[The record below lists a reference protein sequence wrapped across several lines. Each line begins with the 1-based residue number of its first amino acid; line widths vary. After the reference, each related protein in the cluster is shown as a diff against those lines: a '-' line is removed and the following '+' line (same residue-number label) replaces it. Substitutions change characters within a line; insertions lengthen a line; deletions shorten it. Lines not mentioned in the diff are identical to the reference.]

1 MNYDMRNMVL
11 KYCFL
16 FLFLTLIQ
24 TVQAQTAALQ
34 DSISQA
40 AKYYNAGKYND
51 AIRTYQFVLGEGYE
65 SSVLYFNLGNAF
77 YKAGNSTYAILN
89 YQRAKKLTPNDE
101 DINYNLDMARRQIV
115 DNIVTLP
122 EPGFLAWGRQ
132 LISLRSAN
140 QWGLHSIVAF
150 FTFLILFGIFLLS
163 RAIRIKRMSFWLAV
177 FTFVY
182 SSITY
187 SFGTSVRNRMLH
199 HNSAVITERS
209 LRVKGSPSETGTE
222 LFIIHEGLTVQL
234 TDKLGDWV
242 EIRLPD
248 GNKGWVKES
257 TLVRI

>member
-1 MNYDMRNMVL
+1 MRTMIR
-11 KYCFL
+11 KYSMIL
-16 FLFLTLIQ
+16 FALILFQ
-24 TVQAQTAALQ
+24 TVRAQSSSLE

-40 AKYYNAGKYND
+40 AKYYNAGKYNE
-51 AIRTYQFVLGEGYE
+51 AVRAYQFVLGKGFE
-65 SSVLYFNLGNAF
+65 SPVLYFNLGNAF

-89 YQRAKKLTPNDE
+89 YERAKKMSPNDE
-101 DINYNLDMARRQIV
+101 DINYNLDLARRQIV

-122 EPGFLAWGRQ
+122 EPGFLGWGRQ
-132 LISLRSAN
+132 LISQLTAN
-140 QWGLHSIVAF
+140 EWGVLSIITF
-150 FTFLILFGIFLLS
+150 FIFLILFGLFLFS
-163 RAIRIKRMSFWLAV
+163 RTIQLKRVSFWLAALA
-177 FTFVY
+177 FIC
-182 SSITY
+182 SSITFT
-187 SFGTSVRNRMLH
+187 FGSSLRNRLLH

-257 TLVRI
+257 TLIRI